1 MKKFNESYNKILKE
15 GLLNRT
21 GARMSGIG
29 GYFKNLGNAIV
40 GKQSDNSYK
49 QAKINSI
56 AASSAKEMLN
66 DFYKLGLI
74 PQPTEDQIKNI
85 AASISGALTGSTPAA
100 TTPAATTPTATT
112 PTATTPAAT
121 TPAAT
126 TPAATTPAAVTS
138 ATDTSVATTPDSSK
152 SMSDEDWENNFKAR
166 GGTPDLPETTT
177 TTAPS
182 TTAQQPL
189 HIELTPEEE
198 AEIERMVKNPDLIMS
213 KDQALE
219 RLYKIMNTPGMTKDI
234 AIANLGNPVF
244 EAQQSLSNFN
254 NLYRNL
260 IG

>member
-74 PQPTEDQIKNI
+74 SQPTEDQIKNI

-100 TTPAATTPTATT
+100 TTPAATTPA
-112 PTATTPAAT
+112 ATPATA
-121 TPAAT
+121 
-126 TPAATTPAAVTS
+126 
-138 ATDTSVATTPDSSK
+138 TSVATTPASSK
-152 SMSDEDWENNFKAR
+152 SMSDEDWENNFKAK
-166 GGTPDLPETTT
+166 GSTPDLPETTT
-177 TTAPS
+177 TTSPPA
-182 TTAQQPL
+182 TTQQPPKA
-189 HIELTPEEE
+189 ESSPEELETKIKARE
-198 AEIERMVKNPDLIMS
+198 AELGMNRDDPRFT
-213 KDQALE
+213 LE
-219 RLYKIMNTPGMTKDI
+219 
-234 AIANLGNPVF
+234 
-244 EAQQSLSNFN
+244 SLSNFN

>member
-29 GYFKNLGNAIV
+29 GYFKNLGNAIA

-74 PQPTEDQIKNI
+74 SQPTEDQIKNI
-85 AASISGALTGSTPAA
+85 AASISSALTGSTPAA
-100 TTPAATTPTATT
+100 TTPAAT
-112 PTATTPAAT
+112 
-121 TPAAT
+121 
-126 TPAATTPAAVTS
+126 
-138 ATDTSVATTPDSSK
+138 DTSVATTPASSK
-152 SMSDEDWENNFKAR
+152 SMSDEDWEKNFKAK
-166 GGTPDLPETTT
+166 GSTPDLPETTT
-177 TTAPS
+177 APS
-182 TTAQQPL
+182 STAQQPQPP
-189 HIELTPEEE
+189 ELTPEEE
-198 AEIERMVKNPDLIMS
+198 AEIERMVKNPDLNMS
-213 KDQALE
+213 KEQALE
-219 RLYKIMNTPGMTKDI
+219 RLYKIMKTPGMSKDI
-234 AIANLGNPVF
+234 AIANLGNPLF
-244 EAQQSLSNFN
+244 EGQQSLSSFN